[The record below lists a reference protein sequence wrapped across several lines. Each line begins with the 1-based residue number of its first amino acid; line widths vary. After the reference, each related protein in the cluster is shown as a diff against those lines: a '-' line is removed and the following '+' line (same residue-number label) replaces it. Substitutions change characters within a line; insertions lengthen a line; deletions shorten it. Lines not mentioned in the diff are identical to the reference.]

1 MKTPKT
7 ITLTPLEFIEKTL
20 EEMSAC
26 DANLKSINSSMDQEI
41 FEIRKKNS
49 NSITTLQQQKDEAFN
64 KLEAFALENQTVLF
78 SIKKSLDTKFGKF
91 GFRTCKAKFQLL
103 EGFNWLSV
111 TKMMAKILPNY
122 VRTVIEPAK
131 DKLMADRHLPQVYE
145 YLPDLGLTIVQDE
158 VFFVDLKKE

>member
-20 EEMSAC
+20 EEMSSC

-49 NSITTLQQQKDEAFN
+49 NSITSYQQQKDEAFN

-78 SIKKSLDTKFGKF
+78 SIKRSLTTKFGKF
-91 GFRTCKAKFQLL
+91 GFRTCKAKFQLR
-103 EGFNWLSV
+103 EGFTWETV
-111 TKMMAKILPNY
+111 TNLMNKVLPKY
-122 VRTVIEPAK
+122 IRTVIEPAK
-131 DKLMADRHLPQVYE
+131 DKLMADRHLPQVFQ